1 MTDERDEPNESAVH
15 EGTHEPAGDVASGES
30 AVPDAR
36 GAIQRLR
43 GDDLARSTSRSLHL
57 QALLTPERMQGP
69 GFAFS
74 LLPALRRLYP
84 EREAL
89 AAAMTRHLGY
99 FATHPVLAG
108 FALGAAARL
117 EERRA
122 AGEPIGDEAIEGLKR
137 SLASPLAALGDPLFW
152 LTLRPLAGLV
162 GVLTMI
168 VMQPPS
174 EAAPDLRVLAC
185 PLLTLLTYNAVAL
198 PFRIAGVARG
208 YADAD
213 RPGALVRS
221 LRLPE
226 WRVALERSGAA
237 AFGALIALTAMLL
250 DFGSGG
256 WGEDPGARAAA
267 TAPLALGTV
276 IGFLGLRRWPGR
288 CVEVAL
294 LALAAAA
301 ALAAIL

>member
-1 MTDERDEPNESAVH
+1 
-15 EGTHEPAGDVASGES
+15 
-30 AVPDAR
+30 
-36 GAIQRLR
+36 
-43 GDDLARSTSRSLHL
+43 
-57 QALLTPERMQGP
+57 MQGP
-69 GFAFS
+69 GFVFAI
-74 LLPALRRLYP
+74 LPALRRLYP

-89 AAAMTRHLGY
+89 ASAMTRHMAY

-108 FALGAAARL
+108 FVLGAATRL

-122 AGEPIGDEAIEGLKR
+122 AGEPVTDEEIQGMKR

-162 GVLTMI
+162 GVLAM
-168 VMQPPS
+168 VVLPPPTVTD
-174 EAAPDLRVLAC
+174 PDLRVLAC

-221 LRLPE
+221 LRLSE
-226 WRVALERSGAA
+226 WRVALERVGAV
-237 AFGALIALTAMLL
+237 AFGALIALTATLL
-250 DFGSGG
+250 DFRSAG
-256 WGEDPGARAAA
+256 WGENTGARAAA
-267 TAPLALGTV
+267 LAPLLLGGAV
-276 IGFLGLRRWPGR
+276 GFFGLSRWPGR

-294 LALAAAA
+294 LALVVIA
-301 ALAAIL
+301 ALAALLPRLLSFVTGLRLV